1 MPILRAA
8 FPIALLLCIA
18 PLTACAQPASRD
30 CVPADAAFSPA
41 GWQTDFCTASVDL
54 GEIRA
59 GGPPRDGIPPID
71 EPRFIPAG
79 EADAWLED
87 REPILFFEHNG
98 EARAY
103 PIQVLMWHEIV
114 NDVVG
119 GTPVTVTFCP
129 LCHAALVFVRPEA
142 GGEVLTFG
150 TSGNLR
156 KSDLVMWDRQTE
168 TWWQQFGGEAI
179 VGELT
184 GMKLE
189 LLPSS
194 LIAWETFRERHP
206 AGDVLS
212 RDTGHD
218 RPYGRN
224 PYVGYDDVDRGPFL
238 YDGPVGEALRPMDR
252 IVGVQ
257 VDDAARAYPL
267 AAVRQRGAVNDE
279 LGGTPLA
286 ILWTPGTASSLDDP
300 RIASGRD
307 VGSTGAFD
315 RRLRERTLTFNAD
328 GEGRFRDAQ
337 TGTTWTILGEAV
349 AGPLRG
355 ERLRAIPHHDI
366 FWFVWSAFQPEGE
379 FDPLD

>member
-1 MPILRAA
+1 MTSFQAA
-8 FPIALLLCIA
+8 SVIFLLALA
-18 PLTACAQPASRD
+18 PLAACAQTASRD
-30 CVPADAAFSPA
+30 CVPEGAAFSPA

-54 GEIRA
+54 QEIRA

-71 EPRFIPAG
+71 QPRFIPAG

-98 EARAY
+98 DARAY
-103 PIQVLMWHEIV
+103 PIQVLLWHEIV

-119 GTPVTVTFCP
+119 GTPVIVTFCP
-129 LCHAALVFVRPEA
+129 LCHAALVFVRPEV

-184 GMKLE
+184 GTTLE

-194 LIAWETFRERHP
+194 LIAWEAFRDRHP
-206 AGDVLS
+206 TGDVLS
-212 RDTGHD
+212 RETGHD

-224 PYVGYDDVDRGPFL
+224 PYVGYDDVDRAPFL
-238 YDGPVGEALRPMDR
+238 YDGPVGDALRPMDR
-252 IVGVQ
+252 IVGVE
-257 VDDAARAYPL
+257 VGDAARAYPL
-267 AAVRQRGAVNDE
+267 ARLRDLRVVNDE
-279 LGGTPLA
+279 LGGTPLV
-286 ILWTPGTASSLDDP
+286 IFWTPGTASSLDDA
-300 RIASGRD
+300 RIARGRD
-307 VGSTGAFD
+307 VGSTAAFD
-315 RRLRERTLTFNAD
+315 RRLGERTLTFDVAD
-328 GEGRFRDAQ
+328 DGRFRDVE
-337 TGTTWTILGEAV
+337 TGSTWTIFGEAV
-349 AGPLRG
+349 AGPLSG
-355 ERLRAIPHHDI
+355 ERLDAIPNHSI
-366 FWFVWSAFQPEGE
+366 FWFVWSAFQPDGE